1 MWLLHSRFLLPIGD
15 LSKLTASID
24 FEAGY
29 YKGINDIRGLNGWG
43 RGVVRDKGKVEGVE
57 DREIDT

>member
-1 MWLLHSRFLLPIGD
+1 MLQIGD

-24 FEAGY
+24 FDAGY

-57 DREIDT
+57 DRDIDT